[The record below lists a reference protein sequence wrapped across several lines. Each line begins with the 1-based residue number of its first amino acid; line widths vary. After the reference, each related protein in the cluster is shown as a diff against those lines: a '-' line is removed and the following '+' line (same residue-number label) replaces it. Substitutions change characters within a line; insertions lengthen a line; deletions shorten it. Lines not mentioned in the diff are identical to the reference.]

1 MTTKDL
7 IGDKVID
14 MGHEFGRILETMND
28 DAIPTEL
35 HDAIQAVVDRWVEE
49 KYLDHVDLHDA
60 RFSIAVET
68 LWN

>member
-14 MGHEFGRILETMND
+14 MGHEFGRILETLPD
-28 DAIPTEL
+28 HEIPTQL

-49 KYLDHVDLHDA
+49 KYPDDTDLHDA
-60 RFSIAVET
+60 RFTIAIET
-68 LWN
+68 FWN